1 METDQKHS
9 ILYVDD
15 EPDNLVV
22 FKSTF
27 RRYYT
32 IYTATSGME
41 GLEIIKTTP
50 ISVIITDQRMPEMT
64 GMQFLSQLPEEP
76 ENMRMILTGFSD
88 IQAIIDAINSGNVYR
103 YVSKP
108 WDKDQLR
115 NIIDQAIAAF
125 EKRVTLNRYIRQLED
140 RIAELQLQIET
151 TIKG

>member
-1 METDQKHS
+1 METEQKHR

-27 RRYYT
+27 RRYYE
-32 IYTATSGME
+32 IHTAHSGIE
-41 GLEIIKTTP
+41 GLEILKQIP

-64 GMQFLSQLPEEP
+64 GMQFLSRIPEEP

-88 IQAIIDAINSGNVYR
+88 IQAIIDAINSGNVFR

-108 WDKDQLR
+108 WDKNELKD
-115 NIIDQAIAAF
+115 IIDMAIQSY
-125 EKRVTLNRYIRQLED
+125 EKRISQSRYIQELEHKIDALNEQLMKRSD
-140 RIAELQLQIET
+140 
-151 TIKG
+151 

>member
-9 ILYVDD
+9 VLYVDD
-15 EPDNLVV
+15 EPDNLIV

-27 RRYYT
+27 RRYYD
-32 IYTATSGME
+32 IYTANSGMQ
-41 GLEIIKTTP
+41 GLDIIRKTP

-108 WDKDQLR
+108 WDKDQLKE
-115 NIIDQAIAAF
+115 IIDNAIAAY
-125 EKRVTLNRYIRQLED
+125 EKRVSLNRYIRELEERIAGLERQLE
-140 RIAELQLQIET
+140 T
-151 TIKG
+151 TVKK